1 MQGSSRGSEV
11 AITEEE
17 RDHFQMI
24 CFTYQSFNAL
34 KKKRQTRKQFYIDL
48 EEIIPY
54 SHFNKPHNH
63 TLSPD
68 SSC

>member
-34 KKKRQTRKQFYIDL
+34 KKKRQTGKQFYIDL
-48 EEIIPY
+48 EET
-54 SHFNKPHNH
+54 SHIAILTNP
-63 TLSPD
+63 TTTY
-68 SSC
+68 

>member
-11 AITEEE
+11 AITEEK

-34 KKKRQTRKQFYIDL
+34 KKKDKL
-48 EEIIPY
+48 EN
-54 SHFNKPHNH
+54 SF
-63 TLSPD
+63 TLT
-68 SSC
+68 